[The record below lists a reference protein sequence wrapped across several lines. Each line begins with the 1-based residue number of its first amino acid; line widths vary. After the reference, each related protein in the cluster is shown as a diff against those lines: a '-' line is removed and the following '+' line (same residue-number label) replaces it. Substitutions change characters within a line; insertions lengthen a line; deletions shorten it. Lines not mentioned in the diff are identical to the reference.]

1 MGAIAMRRL
10 MLLRHA
16 KSDWSG
22 SMRDHDRP
30 LAPRGRKAAPR
41 MGHFMA
47 QHGLVP
53 DQVLVS
59 SATRTRETWELVQAE
74 LGASPP
80 VRYDERIYEA
90 AAERLLA
97 VVRETGGETTSL
109 LLVGHNPGLEEL
121 AGMLVAPGSSDGPR
135 LAAKFPTTALAVLD
149 FSVAGWA
156 EIDRGGG
163 RLDRFVTAE
172 DVD

>member
-1 MGAIAMRRL
+1 MRRV

-30 LAPRGRKAAPR
+30 LTPRGRKAAPR

-47 QHGLVP
+47 QHALIP

-59 SATRTRETWELVQAE
+59 SAVRTRQTWELVQVE
-74 LGASPP
+74 LNASTA

-90 AAERLLA
+90 SAERLLS
-97 VVRETGGETTSL
+97 VIRETQAEAGSL

-121 AGMLVAPGSSDGPR
+121 AGMLVAPGAGEGPQ
-135 LAAKFPTTALAVLD
+135 LAAKFPTTALAVID
-149 FSVAGWA
+149 FAVAGWA
-156 EIDRGGG
+156 DIGRGGG